1 MPVTLHKTTVMKK
14 IFTIILSIS
23 SLLSFGQVPLQD
35 LIFAHDFAGTF
46 NAAVPQNLEP
56 YANTGTLTEDLI
68 WFPQSAISFEP
79 GQNMRFYNDFLQA
92 GSTNGQLTV
101 SLKFQA
107 DFNTIS
113 NMEQN
118 TYANLYNSGDC
129 FIRILKTSTYFIQI
143 GLYNGNTNAASFGY
157 ITVAYNV
164 DASTLSNWNNVSLV
178 YIGNPAN
185 QSISLFHNGQPV
197 VGISNNFE
205 CEQGGNVIYQNFD
218 MVIGGLDDKPLDAV
232 IDEVYIHNRALSNE
246 EIQAIHSSSSFV
258 SVSEVQKTA
267 TLEFY
272 PNPAQESIFIDS
284 ENSEVIEII
293 DAQGA
298 RVLSQKLN
306 TGRNQINISQL
317 AAGIYF
323 VKQNQQMKKL
333 IIT

>member
-1 MPVTLHKTTVMKK
+1 MKK

-56 YANTGTLTEDLI
+56 YANTGTLTEDLL
-68 WFPQSAISFEP
+68 WYPQSAISFEP

-143 GLYNGNTNAASFGY
+143 GLYNGNTNVASFGY

-185 QSISLFHNGQPV
+185 QSIDLFHNGQAV

-232 IDEVYIHNRALSNE
+232 IDEVYIHNRALSTA
-246 EIQAIHSSSSFV
+246 EIQAIHNSSSFV
-258 SVSEVQKTA
+258 SVTEKNNDSS
-267 TLEFY
+267 LEFY
-272 PNPAQESIFIDS
+272 PNPAQDNFIIDS
-284 ENSEVIEII
+284 QTSTIIEIL
-293 DAQGA
+293 DAQGS
-298 RVLSQKLN
+298 RVMMQQVAAGK
-306 TGRNQINISQL
+306 NQINISQL
-317 AAGIYF
+317 ASGLYF
-323 VKQNQQMKKL
+323 VKHNNQIKKL
-333 IIT
+333 LKS